1 MGSFVSRP
9 FIQIEDKRLS
19 YKQFRELKTYKDVL
33 KVAGHDVLDTTTLRK
48 IDKRSEYFF
57 ASEPFRFGGT
67 LYHNDKAVYIER
79 LY

>member
-1 MGSFVSRP
+1 VSRP

-33 KVAGHDVLDTTTLRK
+33 QVAGYKVFDTTTLRK
-48 IDKRSEYFF
+48 IDKRSEYFT
-57 ASEPFRFGGT
+57 ASESFKFGGT
-67 LYHNDKAVYIER
+67 LYHEDKAIYIQR

>member
-1 MGSFVSRP
+1 MSRP
-9 FIQIEDKRLS
+9 FVQIDDKRLT

-33 KVAGHDVLDTTTLRK
+33 QVAGYTVFDTTTLRK

>member
-9 FIQIEDKRLS
+9 FIQVEDKRLS

-33 KVAGHDVLDTTTLRK
+33 QVAGHDVLDTTTLRK

>member
-9 FIQIEDKRLS
+9 FIQIDDKRLT

-33 KVAGHDVLDTTTLRK
+33 QVAGYTVFDTTTLRK
-48 IDKRSEYFF
+48 LDKRSEYFT

-67 LYHNDKAVYIER
+67 LYYNDKAVYIER

>member
-1 MGSFVSRP
+1 MGLFVSRP

-33 KVAGHDVLDTTTLRK
+33 QVAGYKVFDTTTLRK
-48 IDKRSEYFF
+48 IDKRSEYFTANESF
-57 ASEPFRFGGT
+57 KFGGT
-67 LYHNDKAVYIER
+67 LYHEDKAIYIQR